1 MYAVD
6 VKYTYVVNGCISAF
20 VLITA
25 SLLLRGRHE
34 QVQARQAPLQLSF
47 FWHPG
52 YKWMLLWAFLTS
64 ESLCLALRRFGR
76 CRC

>member
-1 MYAVD
+1 M
-6 VKYTYVVNGCISAF
+6 KWTYVINGCISAV

-34 QVQARQAPLQLSF
+34 AVQARQAPLQLSF

-52 YKWMLLWAFLTS
+52 YKWLLLWAFLTS
-64 ESLCLALRRFGR
+64 TCFREDAS
-76 CRC
+76 